1 METTITLEGYNDIFD
16 DFDPRPFN
24 ERSISADFVNLL
36 QERIRKVDFSTHMTI
51 VLTLPKRDRVEREE
65 RIIEKRLKDHFR
77 GGTAAWKD
85 RGRELVLESMKY
97 IVIGLAIYVAGGL
110 LNSYV
115 PALRQYMLIPAWFL
129 TWRAVELLILDY
141 PKTTAKRQFY
151 TYMGNSMITFKNEGY
166 YKA

>member
-97 IVIGLAIYVAGGL
+97 IVIGLAI
-110 LNSYV
+110 
-115 PALRQYMLIPAWFL
+115 
-129 TWRAVELLILDY
+129 
-141 PKTTAKRQFY
+141 
-151 TYMGNSMITFKNEGY
+151 
-166 YKA
+166 